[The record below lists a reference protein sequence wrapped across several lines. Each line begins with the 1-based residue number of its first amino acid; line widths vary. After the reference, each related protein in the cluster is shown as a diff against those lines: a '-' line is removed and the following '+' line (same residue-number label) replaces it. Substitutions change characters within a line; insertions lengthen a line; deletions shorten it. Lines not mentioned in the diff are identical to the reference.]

1 MKDHLSDAEAIARLA
16 DLIAAIP
23 AVVMYNIFNTSI
35 TAYGTRSE
43 QFVSELM
50 NSLSR
55 QLDKGA

>member
-1 MKDHLSDAEAIARLA
+1 MATGLG
-16 DLIAAIP
+16 LIAAIP

-35 TAYGTRSE
+35 SNYGIRSE
-43 QFVSELM
+43 QFVSELI